1 MGFQEKF
8 NNLMSGGREING
20 QWFTNNELLELARI
34 GVKHGV
40 IPRIA
45 VTGLENRLNKG
56 LEMGPIPGYS
66 NRDYESMLMECL
78 ADPDVRAEMLTKRDS
93 EVSGV
98 NKDRST

>member
-20 QWFTNNELLELARI
+20 QWFTNDELLELARV
-34 GVKHGV
+34 GVEHGI
-40 IPRIA
+40 IPRI
-45 VTGLENRLNKG
+45 VVMGLENRLNKG

-66 NRDYESMLMECL
+66 NRDYESMLMKCL
-78 ADPDVRAEMLTKRDS
+78 ADPDVAAEMLTKMDS